1 MPAMILRSALLAAT
15 LAALASLSSPSLAQD
30 AAAAKPGDP
39 AAPAPAPATKQRAVF
54 AISDADPQ
62 KWNLVLG
69 NVGNALDGIGAPNA
83 DFELVVYGPAIAM
96 LKKDS
101 SVADRVAAT
110 VARGVHV
117 VACRNSMRGAHI
129 EASDLLPGV
138 DTVASGVVELIRLQ
152 LAGWAYVR
160 S

>member
-1 MPAMILRSALLAAT
+1 MPATSVRSALLAAM
-15 LAALASLSSPSLAQD
+15 LAALASLSSPCLAQD
-30 AAAAKPGDP
+30 AAAAKPGD
-39 AAPAPAPATKQRAVF
+39 AAASAPVAKQRAVF

-101 SVADRVAAT
+101 SVADKVAAT